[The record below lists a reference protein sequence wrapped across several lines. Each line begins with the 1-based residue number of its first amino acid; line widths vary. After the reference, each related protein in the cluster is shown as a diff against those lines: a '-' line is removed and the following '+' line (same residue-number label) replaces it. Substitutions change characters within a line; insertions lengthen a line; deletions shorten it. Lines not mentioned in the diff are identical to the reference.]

1 MAASSSL
8 SGTFS
13 LYTPLSFSRSSSRP
27 TSYLSP
33 QYTSTQQFNIIPR
46 KPFSKIPFSS
56 YPVSNTFGN
65 SRNINDV
72 YRIEK
77 RSSIKPSVSSWQENQ
92 PQQDNNEEGYGS
104 VEFNSPQSPSDKK
117 FKSSLKPIIQAYKE
131 AILYG
136 DAKTMYEVEDIIYM
150 LEKEK
155 NELDNKL
162 LALSVE
168 SSSGKEKYLRVQAD
182 FDNYRK
188 RVEKE
193 RLNVRNDAKG
203 EVIESLLPMVDSFE
217 KAKQHL
223 KIETE
228 MEKKI
233 DTSYQGIYK
242 QFVEIMRSLRVSAV
256 PTVGKPFDPMMHEAI
271 AREESNEFKEGI
283 IIQEFR
289 RGFYLGERLLRPAM
303 VKVSAGPGKKKPSPV
318 PEIAGVDNIL

>member
-1 MAASSSL
+1 MAASASL
-8 SGTFS
+8 SSAFS
-13 LYTPLSFSRSSSRP
+13 LYTPHSFARSSSGP
-27 TSYLSP
+27 INYLSP
-33 QYTSTQQFNIIPR
+33 QYTRSTQQFTITTG
-46 KPFSKIPFSS
+46 KPFSRTPFSS
-56 YPVSNTFGN
+56 YPVLNAYRKFGD

-72 YRIEK
+72 YRIDK
-77 RSSIKPSVSSWQENQ
+77 RSSLKPSVSAWQENQ
-92 PQQDNNEEGYGS
+92 PQQ
-104 VEFNSPQSPSDKK
+104 VFEFRAAQSPSDKK
-117 FKSSLKPIIQAYKE
+117 FKSSLKPIMQAYKE

-136 DAKTMYEVEDIIYM
+136 DAKTIYEVEDIIFM

-155 NELDNKL
+155 YELDHKL
-162 LALSVE
+162 SALSAE
-168 SSSGKEKYLRVQAD
+168 ASSGKEKYLRVQAD

-217 KAKQHL
+217 RAKQQL

-271 AREESNEFKEGI
+271 AREESHEFKEGI

-289 RGFYLGERLLRPAM
+289 RGFYLGDRLLRPAM
-303 VKVSAGPGKKKPSPV
+303 VKVSAGPGKKKPSV
-318 PEIAGVDNIL
+318 PEVAGVDNRL